1 MHIITHQV
9 DTLYRYNGKFYKISD
24 RKRLEVNDIFIDGR
38 DYNIKLVC
46 SSQDIYDMSYV
57 APELYVILEEV
68 TIQN

>member
-1 MHIITHQV
+1 MHIITYQV

-38 DYNIKLVC
+38 DYNIKLVG

-57 APELYVILEEV
+57 APELYVVLEEV